1 MAVVMANSRP
11 APGALMLRGRDDE
24 RALLDRLL
32 EEARAGQSAALVL
45 RGEAGVGKTALLEHT
60 IASASDMMVLRAG
73 GVEAEMELPYAAL
86 HHLCAPM
93 LDRLDRIP
101 DPQRE
106 ALETTF

>member
-1 MAVVMANSRP
+1 
-11 APGALMLRGRDDE
+11 
-24 RALLDRLL
+24 L

-106 ALETTF
+106 ALETTFGLREGPAPDRFLVGLATLGLLSEAA